1 MQSLDGSMFWGEIF
15 WSRTTAWI
23 ETLVLLLTQQLI
35 LLFNL
40 REDVKLLNISYIQFH
55 HLQNVL
61 IIVFTSQCC

>member
-1 MQSLDGSMFWGEIF
+1 MFWGEIF
-15 WSRTTAWI
+15 WSLTTAWI

-61 IIVFTSQCC
+61 IIVLTSQCC

>member
-15 WSRTTAWI
+15 WSLTTAWI

-40 REDVKLLNISYIQFH
+40 RKDVKLLNISYIQFH

>member
-1 MQSLDGSMFWGEIF
+1 MFWGEIF